1 MEPDFVLK
9 CEEYAKKNFSL
20 TSLRPAQREVLA
32 QIFEKKF
39 VLATLP
45 TGAGKTLLY
54 TLPALFFEDKPV
66 LVISPLISLMRD
78 QERRMENAKIS
89 CAVFTSEQ
97 SEDERKLA
105 WKKLKSGEAK
115 LIFAS
120 PERFVLPSFLNAI
133 SKINLSM
140 VVVDEAHC
148 VVSWGHHFR
157 PEYSEIGKFLS
168 KLQPPR
174 ILALTA
180 TAGRNSR
187 QNIIK
192 KVFPENT
199 NVYEYTSNPLAEN
212 IIVESI
218 RIFSNQEQ
226 WEKLVDILRNTESK
240 KTLVYFQTRLLC
252 EESTRKL
259 KKIKIHS
266 VAYHAGLPKNERK
279 NMEQYVQEATQ
290 KTVICATTAFG
301 MGVDVPGIQLVVVFG
316 FPSNIEEFFQMLG
329 RAGRSGEASRGVLL
343 WTGADPIKREYQ
355 FKATFP
361 EPSAFLNQC
370 SLFMRFMPNH
380 FGESRFVMKED
391 LLSTIKTKKTENI
404 QRKLENIF
412 AGLRICNTLEDTRS
426 GETYFYIKLNSNNS
440 FTDILSSLPEGTTK
454 RRKVLEG
461 LITLVEK
468 TWILINGAQITIPL
482 KMLQD
487 ACELTMESC
496 EQVFLHYQDQKN
508 ISFAK
513 ITHEKAKDG
522 VILKNGYVH
531 LQKEIPSYI
540 SARSHFHASLREL
553 EKLSTSTTCRL
564 SASFEFFASR
574 AIQGATKNLWR
585 CMQCDICIRKRME

>member
-1 MEPDFVLK
+1 METDFVLK

-20 TSLRPAQREVLA
+20 TSLRVAQKEVLA
-32 QIFEKKF
+32 QIHEKKF

-78 QERRMENAKIS
+78 QERRMENAKIT
-89 CAVFTSEQ
+89 CAIFTSEQ
-97 SEDERKLA
+97 SDDERKLA

-115 LIFAS
+115 IIFAS

-140 VVVDEAHC
+140 AVVDEAHC
-148 VVSWGHHFR
+148 VVSWGHNFR

-168 KLQPPR
+168 KLEPPR

-187 QNIIK
+187 QDIIK
-192 KVFPENT
+192 KVFPKNT
-199 NVYEYTSNPLAEN
+199 YVYEYTSNPLAEN
-212 IIVESI
+212 IIVESK
-218 RIFSNQEQ
+218 RVFSNIEQ

-252 EESTRKL
+252 EESTKKL
-259 KKIKIHS
+259 KKLKIHS
-266 VAYHAGLPKNERK
+266 VTYHAGLPKNERK

-329 RAGRSGEASRGVLL
+329 RAGRSGEKSHGVLL

-355 FKATFP
+355 FKLTFP
-361 EPSAFLNQC
+361 EPSTFLEQC

-380 FGESRFVMKED
+380 FSESCFVLKEQ
-391 LLSTIKTKKTENI
+391 LLSIIKTKKAENK

-412 AGLRICNTLEDTRS
+412 AGLRICNALEDTRT
-426 GETYFYIKLNSNNS
+426 GESYFYVKLTPNKC
-440 FTDILSSLPEGTTK
+440 FADILSGLPEGTTK

-468 TWILINGAQITIPL
+468 TWILIKGAQITIPL

-487 ACELTMESC
+487 ASELTFESC
-496 EQVFLHYQDQKN
+496 EQVFLYYQDQKN
-508 ISFAK
+508 ITFVK
-513 ITHEKAKDG
+513 ITHEEAKYG

-531 LQKEIPSYI
+531 LQKEIPRYI

-574 AIQGATKNLWR
+574 AIQGASKNLWR